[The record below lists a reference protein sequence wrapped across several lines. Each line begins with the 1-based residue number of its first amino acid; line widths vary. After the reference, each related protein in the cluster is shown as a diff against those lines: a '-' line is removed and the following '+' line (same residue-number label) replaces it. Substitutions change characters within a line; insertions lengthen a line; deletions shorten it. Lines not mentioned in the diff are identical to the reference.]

1 VNIQKEFR
9 CDFKLNIFIFS
20 MIYWKP
26 TNLFKQKRM
35 TCLKLGLESASKV
48 RKQKKKIISLRV
60 TDSIYYKKLLMLLG
74 TYMVTFNLLILQELH
89 IK

>member
-1 VNIQKEFR
+1 MNIQKEFR

-48 RKQKKKIISLRV
+48 RKQKKKNYFLKSYGFHLLQKIINVIR
-60 TDSIYYKKLLMLLG
+60 
-74 TYMVTFNLLILQELH
+74 NLYGNF
-89 IK
+89 

>member
-1 VNIQKEFR
+1 
-9 CDFKLNIFIFS
+9 
-20 MIYWKP
+20 
-26 TNLFKQKRM
+26 M
-35 TCLKLGLESASKV
+35 TCLKLDLKSASKV

>member
-1 VNIQKEFR
+1 
-9 CDFKLNIFIFS
+9 
-20 MIYWKP
+20 
-26 TNLFKQKRM
+26 M
-35 TCLKLGLESASKV
+35 TCLKLDLESASKV